1 MKETERM
8 LARTKEALESL
19 NKLEADGIFAKG
31 IAERSVAAANNKSQE
46 MQSLSQNSA
55 KIRGEVI
62 AKQAELAK
70 AGSLRGRFDLATKPI
85 REAISDAITGK
96 SVREAVYTARLEYT
110 DALTLVTD
118 AVANRRAL
126 VEKAGGAPTTEQTKD
141 IESFDKA
148 IKELTVKADEALAIA
163 NAKDK
168 TYTSS
173 LRYKWFG
180 PKEISIEKQVA
191 IANTLGKLSVVADV
205 MKNEGF
211 HIERNAQK
219 QLELIDNQA
228 KESGVGRPP
237 TEAARQMLEEASSFL
252 KKIEENLST
261 ATEERI
267 SEMIGPDHLTRV
279 DQSEIFIKALF
290 DTEISGSVKGVLFN
304 GQTGLGKSAFL
315 LNAIADAKV
324 KLTGAKVNVLAT
336 SWADVLGMM
345 KDYSPLVHHKNGV
358 KAVYY
363 NPSGREIIYADAE
376 GIHKITNGQNDVLA
390 KQILSDA
397 DIIYSPTLETP
408 YEFHASRNADLL
420 TQGFREGTKGAMLL
434 IDEFDVIAN
443 SMQFSSGGDSR
454 LAADYDPIRT
464 QKYRDVFNSDLAK
477 NFIEKASTV
486 KNGGSIGEDLF
497 VQKGQSVSLADTDLA
512 KGLYKD
518 LVLEAARQAFEKTRA
533 QGDTQTVEEFLQ
545 KNAIT
550 HDEAGNPR
558 TNSREVIAALEKY
571 HQGNEASSEFKGEF
585 SDRAGVVNAI
595 VEQSSRSTSGYGFD
609 PKGILVYGDGTGRL
623 QNTRPQALYEALA
636 LDTVGQMI
644 KIHCAMP
651 FTHDQ
656 ANAFIDQV
664 TVSLQGESS
673 SWKQTLG
680 TGHYADRLYGF
691 TGTPESIILDAQLS
705 LDMQLVVPGVKK
717 LTSIIQIFGSES
729 TKPVK
734 YSEWFGAKDVDN
746 ANIELGTEGVAR
758 IVLEMPDYSKEIT
771 LQSLRKRQT
780 H

>member
-1 MKETERM
+1 MAELKARANQPESVIKETERM

-397 DIIYSPTLETP
+397 DIIYSPTLETLMSFMP
-408 YEFHASRNADLL
+408 LEMLIFSRK
-420 TQGFREGTKGAMLL
+420 GFERG
-434 IDEFDVIAN
+434 
-443 SMQFSSGGDSR
+443 
-454 LAADYDPIRT
+454 
-464 QKYRDVFNSDLAK
+464 QK
-477 NFIEKASTV
+477 EPC
-486 KNGGSIGEDLF
+486 
-497 VQKGQSVSLADTDLA
+497 
-512 KGLYKD
+512 
-518 LVLEAARQAFEKTRA
+518 
-533 QGDTQTVEEFLQ
+533 FL
-545 KNAIT
+545 
-550 HDEAGNPR
+550 
-558 TNSREVIAALEKY
+558 
-571 HQGNEASSEFKGEF
+571 
-585 SDRAGVVNAI
+585 
-595 VEQSSRSTSGYGFD
+595 STS
-609 PKGILVYGDGTGRL
+609 L
-623 QNTRPQALYEALA
+623 
-636 LDTVGQMI
+636 M
-644 KIHCAMP
+644 
-651 FTHDQ
+651 
-656 ANAFIDQV
+656 
-664 TVSLQGESS
+664 
-673 SWKQTLG
+673 
-680 TGHYADRLYGF
+680 
-691 TGTPESIILDAQLS
+691 
-705 LDMQLVVPGVKK
+705 
-717 LTSIIQIFGSES
+717 
-729 TKPVK
+729 
-734 YSEWFGAKDVDN
+734 
-746 ANIELGTEGVAR
+746 
-758 IVLEMPDYSKEIT
+758 
-771 LQSLRKRQT
+771 
-780 H
+780 